1 MAGTGTGP
9 LRARPRVLHV
19 ITLSE
24 WGGAQACVLA
34 LARGMRDAFEI
45 CVACGAGGRLVQRL
59 RQEGIR
65 TVEIPALRRHP
76 HPVADLVALWQ
87 LVRLMRDE
95 RFDLVHCHSTKAG
108 LLGRIAAR
116 VAGVPAVLFTAHG
129 WAFAGGWHPVV
140 RALAVLA
147 ERVAA
152 RLATR
157 IICVSEHDRQ
167 CALRAGVGV
176 PAQVVVIRPGVEPTA
191 WSLGDSATTRHLSQ
205 PCTVVTVSRLA
216 SPKDPLTLLDAWDA
230 VPGGHRLLLVGDGP
244 LRRVVEVRIS
254 RGGQAGR
261 VQLLG
266 TRDDIPA
273 LLRSADIFVLS
284 SRWEGLPL
292 AVVEAMMAGLP
303 VVATAVGGIPETVLH
318 GETGLLV
325 PPGDAHALASA
336 LHRLLQ
342 DADLRRRMGEAGR
355 RRAMACFTQQR
366 MVDATV
372 ALYRQI
378 LPDGTGAGHRP

>member
-1 MAGTGTGP
+1 
-9 LRARPRVLHV
+9 
-19 ITLSE
+19 
-24 WGGAQACVLA
+24 
-34 LARGMRDAFEI
+34 
-45 CVACGAGGRLVQRL
+45 
-59 RQEGIR
+59 
-65 TVEIPALRRHP
+65 
-76 HPVADLVALWQ
+76 
-87 LVRLMRDE
+87 
-95 RFDLVHCHSTKAG
+95 
-108 LLGRIAAR
+108 
-116 VAGVPAVLFTAHG
+116 
-129 WAFAGGWHPVV
+129 VV

-176 PAQVVVIRPGVEPTA
+176 PAQLVVIRPGVEPTA
-191 WSLGDSATTRHLSQ
+191 WSHGDSATSRHLSQ
-205 PCTVVTVSRLA
+205 LCTVVTVSRLA
-216 SPKDPLTLLDAWDA
+216 PPKDPLTLLDAWDA
-230 VPGGHRLLLVGDGP
+230 VPGGHRLLLAGDGP
-244 LRRVVEVRIS
+244 LRRAVEARIAL
-254 RGGQAGR
+254 GGQAGR

-266 TRDDIPA
+266 PRDDIPA
-273 LLRSADIFVLS
+273 LLRAADIFVLS

-355 RRAMACFTQQR
+355 QRAMAWFTQQR
-366 MVDATV
+366 MVDATI

-378 LPDGTGAGHRP
+378 LPNGTGAGHRP